1 MQVLSKELKEHGYY
15 KKKGLVEKLAS
26 KYVGQIAM
34 LDTGDVLQ
42 VDCPIPCMNPPIP
55 AEEYS
60 PAEAVSDGRGRDA
73 NTPGSVEVASFACRG
88 DAYGSSVTAG
98 NP

>member
-34 LDTGDVLQ
+34 LDSGDVLQ
-42 VDCPIPCMNPPIP
+42 V
-55 AEEYS
+55 
-60 PAEAVSDGRGRDA
+60 RHH
-73 NTPGSVEVASFACRG
+73 ACQI
-88 DAYGSSVTAG
+88 
-98 NP
+98 